1 VINRSAGGEKNVFQ
15 PTIWRNFLSKKHLA
29 SGWGLSDANFLLRA
43 CKVRSLLP
51 SFQLVRST
59 QLCETEKAP
68 AERHFCRVP
77 AKNADI
83 YRLETRTVR

>member
-1 VINRSAGGEKNVFQ
+1 MFSNQ
-15 PTIWRNFLSKKHLA
+15 PFGVTSYPRNTLHQEL
-29 SGWGLSDANFLLRA
+29 GLSDANFLLRA